1 MADLS
6 TTVPIICL
14 ESETLKALEK
24 KLAKEI
30 REEELDP
37 FIDEKETMRLL
48 RISSKITFQK
58 N

>member
-6 TTVPIICL
+6 TKVPIICL